1 MSRNKLLEF
10 FYKKGKKERPLSKE
24 VTSEYVSA
32 AFSATTLTYEQ
43 GKRQN
48 LKINSNNTNM
58 RTETHTPQ
66 NYTHN
71 YTYTY
76 IQQNAEASSSESNNK
91 EQAIQEN
98 QMGSH

>member
-58 RTETHTPQ
+58 RRETHNPPKL
-66 NYTHN
+66 YTQL
-71 YTYTY
+71 Y
-76 IQQNAEASSSESNNK
+76 IHIHTTKCRSI
-91 EQAIQEN
+91 IQ
-98 QMGSH
+98 